1 MKSSQ
6 NNQEHWRQLVRE
18 FEVSDLS
25 RQSYCNQK
33 QIKIYQLDY
42 WRKKFGKAE
51 SVVPLSTKSWIP
63 LAIRDDRAGEETTGI
78 CLRIGR
84 LAIEVKPGFDRELLA
99 EVLRVVDPVC

>member
-1 MKSSQ
+1 MKSTQ
-6 NNQEHWRQLVRE
+6 DNREHWRQQVRE
-18 FEVSDLS
+18 FEVSGLS
-25 RQSYCNQK
+25 RQSYCDQK

-51 SVVPLSTKSWIP
+51 SVEPISTKSWIP
-63 LAIRDDRAGEETTGI
+63 LAVRDDRAAEETSGI

-99 EVLRVVDPVC
+99 EVLRVVDPTC